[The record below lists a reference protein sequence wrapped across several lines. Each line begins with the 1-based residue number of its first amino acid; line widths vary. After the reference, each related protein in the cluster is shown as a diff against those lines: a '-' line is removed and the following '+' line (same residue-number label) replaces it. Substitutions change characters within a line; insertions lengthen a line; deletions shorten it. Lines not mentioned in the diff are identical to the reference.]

1 MPATLEGPVQVEVW
15 DPTGQYSAEMAGV
28 AAETPVAEVIGLS
41 KAQMTLP
48 PNVPWLLRDNSTARL
63 LRGDQPV
70 GEVAREGKVDL
81 TLQPDASLG

>member
-1 MPATLEGPVQVEVW
+1 
-15 DPTGQYSAEMAGV
+15 
-28 AAETPVAEVIGLS
+28 
-41 KAQMTLP
+41 MTLP

-70 GEVAREGKVDL
+70 GDVAREGKVDL